1 MARPIVI
8 VTNKIHDLGMQRL
21 HETVDAQYLDYKLTA
36 PDAFMAGLRSCD
48 GIVLRGA
55 VKLSD
60 EVLQSCP
67 KLKVIGK
74 HGAGVEGVDMEAATR
89 LGIIVAN
96 SGGAN
101 ASAVA
106 EGTITLILS
115 TYRRMQAMREIVTS
129 PNYHVERNRLVSPD
143 LRGKTIGLV
152 GFGNIGRLVSKI
164 CRGGFDNEILVLDP
178 AVSAAEAAEHGATK
192 VESLE
197 ALLPQVDVLSIHVP
211 LMKSTRNLIAMPQLR
226 LMRPNAILVNTA
238 RGGIVDERDL
248 AEAISTGVI
257 WGAGIDVFENEP
269 PEPDNPLL
277 ALRNVVVTPH
287 CAGGSESAGV
297 NAATESVGAVLDVLL
312 AGKAPRYVLNRD
324 VLGHSRAALSAA

>member
-1 MARPIVI
+1 MARPVVI
-8 VTNKIHDLGMQRL
+8 VTNKIHDLGMQRP
-21 HETVDAQYLDYKLTA
+21 HETVDAQYLDYKLTP

-67 KLKVIGK
+67 RLKVIGK

-106 EGTITLILS
+106 EGTIT
-115 TYRRMQAMREIVTS
+115 
-129 PNYHVERNRLVSPD
+129 
-143 LRGKTIGLV
+143 
-152 GFGNIGRLVSKI
+152 
-164 CRGGFDNEILVLDP
+164 
-178 AVSAAEAAEHGATK
+178 
-192 VESLE
+192 
-197 ALLPQVDVLSIHVP
+197 PQVDVLSIHVP
-211 LMKSTRNLIAMPQLR
+211 LAKGTRNLIAMPQIR

-238 RGGIVDERDL
+238 RGGIVNERDL
-248 AEAISTGVI
+248 AEALSTGLI
-257 WGAGIDVFENEP
+257 WGAGFDVFDNEP
-269 PEPDNPLL
+269 LEPGNPLL
-277 ALRNVVVTPH
+277 GLANVVVTPH

-312 AGKAPRYVLNRD
+312 SGKAPRYVLNRD
-324 VLGHSRAALSAA
+324 VLGHTRAALSAA